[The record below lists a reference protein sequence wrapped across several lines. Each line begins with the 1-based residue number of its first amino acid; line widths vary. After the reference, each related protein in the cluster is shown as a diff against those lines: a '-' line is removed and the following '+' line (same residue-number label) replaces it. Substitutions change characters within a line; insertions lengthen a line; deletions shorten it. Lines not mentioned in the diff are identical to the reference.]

1 MKDSAEQ
8 LYRQREQ
15 AFESQAAQY
24 VQRGRLLATLR
35 FVLFTLAAYC
45 LYMAFSLRFTGTWLW
60 FALALL
66 ILFLYCVVISGDVK
80 KKIAFLKQLV
90 KINQNEIIVLQQGES
105 FLDNG
110 SVFGKQ
116 KGAAADLSV
125 FGKHSLY
132 HRLNRAAG
140 KSGKQEL
147 AALLQQPHTDP
158 AAIAAAQACVQELA
172 ALTDFRQELLAE
184 TLLLD
189 ESEAHNQFQQ
199 QTDKGDYD
207 FLFAPLCRA
216 LAIGWP
222 VLGFAAIGTAIWYEN
237 LLPVA
242 AVTIFGY
249 IVLLFFLR
257 KINRLHA
264 QVSKRSYLYDQ
275 YSNCFKHINA
285 QSFQHPHLQSLK
297 DDTTDAKNGF
307 ERLSRITGLFDLRVS
322 LPGLILNGLFLL
334 DLHSAATYMK
344 WIRKYQHRT
353 GLWLKA
359 LGEMEMLNS
368 IASFHVN
375 HPDFIFPAIDNE
387 KLSIRAEKLGH
398 PLMQPGT
405 AVVNDTSIGV
415 DEKLL
420 LVTGSNMSG
429 KSTFLRTVGLN
440 LLLAQCGAP
449 VFAASFVFSPMKL
462 LTSFHHIDSLE
473 ESTSYFYA
481 ELKSLQS
488 IMQELETGIPALVLL
503 DEVMRGTNSVDKHD
517 GTALLI
523 RKLLQY
529 NCLSLIATHD
539 IELGILAERSPRE
552 ISNYCFESELT
563 ASGLHFDF
571 IMRPGVAQSRNATY
585 LMQQMGIV

>member
-1 MKDSAEQ
+1 MKNSVEQ
-8 LYRQREQ
+8 LYREREQ
-15 AFESQAAQY
+15 TFESQSAQY
-24 VQRGRLLATLR
+24 IQRGRLLAVLR
-35 FVLFTLAAYC
+35 FVVFAMAAYC
-45 LYMAFSLRFTGTWLW
+45 LYMAFNLRFAGPWLW
-60 FALALL
+60 FSLGLF
-66 ILFLYCVVISGDVK
+66 ILFLYCVVISGDIK

-90 KINQNEIIVLQQGES
+90 KINRNEIMVLQHGES

-110 SVFGKQ
+110 SIFGKQ

-125 FGKHSLY
+125 FGRHSLY
-132 HRLNRAAG
+132 HRLNRAACR
-140 KSGKQEL
+140 SGKQAL
-147 AALLQQPHTDP
+147 AGLLQQPYTD
-158 AAIAAAQACVQELA
+158 AGRIAAAQACVQELA
-172 ALTDFRQELLAE
+172 SLTDFRQELLAE

-189 ESEAHNQFQQ
+189 ESEAYNQFQQ
-199 QTDKGDYD
+199 HTDTGDYD

-222 VLGFAAIGTAIWYEN
+222 VLGFAAIAAAIWYEN
-237 LLPVA
+237 LLPIAGVA
-242 AVTIFGY
+242 VLGY
-249 IVLLFFLR
+249 VVLLFFLR
-257 KINRLHA
+257 KINKLHA

-285 QSFQHPHLQSLK
+285 QSFQHPRLQSLK

-307 ERLSRITGLFDLRVS
+307 EQLSRVTGLFDLRMS
-322 LPGLILNGLFLL
+322 LPGLLLNGLFLL
-334 DLHSAATYMK
+334 DLHSATTYTK

-353 GLWLKA
+353 ALWLNA

-368 IASFHVN
+368 IACFHAN
-375 HPDFIFPAIDNE
+375 HPGFIFPEIAHE
-387 KLSIRAEKLGH
+387 KLVIRAEKLGH
-398 PLMQPGT
+398 PLMQPGS
-405 AVVNDTSIGV
+405 AVVNDASVGMN
-415 DEKLL
+415 EQLL
-420 LVTGSNMSG
+420 LITGSNMSG

-449 VFAASFVFSPMKL
+449 VFAQRFVFSPMKL

-481 ELKSLQS
+481 ELKSLQL
-488 IMQELETGIPALVLL
+488 IMQELESGEPALVLL

-539 IELGILAERSPRE
+539 IELGVLAEKSPQQ

-563 ASGLHFDF
+563 ATGLHFDF
-571 IMRPGVAQSRNATY
+571 IMRRGVAQSRNATY